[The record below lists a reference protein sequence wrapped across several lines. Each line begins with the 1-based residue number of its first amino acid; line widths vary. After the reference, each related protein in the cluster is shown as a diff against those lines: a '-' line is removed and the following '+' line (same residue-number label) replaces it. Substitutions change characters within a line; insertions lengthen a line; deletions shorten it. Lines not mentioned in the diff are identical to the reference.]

1 MTAPEASALGTNS
14 AVAVELVL
22 RNTPA
27 FAADVMEGDFL
38 LEIDDTQ
45 VPDVRSFLD
54 LIAAKR
60 GQTIRV
66 LISHRGTRLYKMIRT
81 NP

>member
-1 MTAPEASALGTNS
+1 M
-14 AVAVELVL
+14 L